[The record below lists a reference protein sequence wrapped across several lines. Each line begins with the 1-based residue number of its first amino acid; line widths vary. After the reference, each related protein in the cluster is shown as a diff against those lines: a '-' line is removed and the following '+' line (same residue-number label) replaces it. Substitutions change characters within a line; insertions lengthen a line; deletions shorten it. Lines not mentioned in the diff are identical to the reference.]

1 MGASAVQLV
10 LAIIW
15 ICLHGITIKAV
26 FLGVL
31 PMLVVALL
39 VGWRTQG
46 EVKKGLWVMLFLI
59 TYAPILHTAVG
70 SSTKNS
76 QDASVISASDNDASF
91 AVSNVAGL
99 PDAPRGNIY
108 ELLMQ
113 RFTWPFLPE
122 FTESYIV
129 AGDPAYDFMP
139 SIPLSAKEMWD
150 TYFPAVEA
158 FTPAADLNATYLDL
172 SKKGAM
178 YWKKANAINLLRD
191 GCEYFFAPFT
201 IEANLRGLPF
211 SYSTENY
218 ADFAGSHLGFA
229 KFYRL
234 VCLGNLIV
242 LGALAVLSY
251 FTLCDKKKRR
261 RGFRTFFIVATVVS
275 LYCIFFPLR
284 GFDYTNATYIIM
296 AWVGIGTYLLS

>member
-70 SSTKNS
+70 GSTEN
-76 QDASVISASDNDASF
+76 AHI
-91 AVSNVAGL
+91 AGL
-99 PDAPRGNIY
+99 PAAPRGNIY

-113 RFTWPFLPE
+113 RFTWPFLSE

-158 FTPAADLNATYLDL
+158 FTPAAELNATYLDL

-242 LGALAVLSY
+242 LGALAVLSA

-261 RGFRTFFIVATVVS
+261 RGFRTFFIVAAVVS